1 VKQKA
6 GDGILK
12 AVKYTFDT
20 QFDQDVSRG
29 PASRAEPKL
38 DAKVVEKLKEEAF
51 VTGVSTG
58 RIQAEAEIN
67 SKISLSLDQI
77 ARQLHVLENQEFTRR
92 QAAKKDVARL
102 AHLIGK
108 KLAATLIKAHP
119 IGEIETLVAECLTT
133 CQQEP
138 KLVIKLN
145 DALVEPMHERIE
157 AMRLR
162 QHLESQIILIGDAD
176 IPLGDG
182 RVEWN
187 DGGAERNSL
196 ELGEA
201 IDGIVERYVHSIK
214 LAEENTA
221 ESDDLAASG
230 LT

>member
-58 RIQAEAEIN
+58 RIQAEAEM
-67 SKISLSLDQI
+67 DQI